1 VASRTIRQRLCASLC
16 AAFLAPL
23 LVAAQ
28 DATPPGQFSPATQA
42 SVATLHGV
50 VRNAATGEP
59 LARALVRIEGDADTG
74 ALTGGDGR
82 FEIPGVAVGPQLIQV
97 RKPGFRDRPYAA
109 GAVVVDEIGP
119 AHNVWVAAE
128 MPDVVFTLAPTGSIQ
143 GQIELSSG
151 DPAQDIVVELV
162 RRTVA
167 DGRAIWQAGGLTK
180 TNSEGAYRFAGLAE
194 GTYVLYTDPA
204 QDSDAA
210 STLAEAGSGGAAA
223 RAGYPSVFYPDA
235 RDPSGA
241 ARIRL
246 RSGEQ
251 AQANMTLTLEPFH
264 LVTATAVLPQ
274 TSASTPAD
282 HAAMSYTAL
291 VMDTAGHQ
299 LAYGAKFDGE
309 SHTVQALLPDGNYS
323 LLVSA
328 VPRMGR
334 SSGDDADAG
343 PLVGTVDFSVVGHP
357 VANLRVPVS
366 APRPNP
372 VQLTLLRGETAPVA
386 NQNGLTT
393 VLVSLAGGW
402 IDDAMV
408 SAYASG
414 SAPGPLAAAYTLTG
428 AYWVHTHLQKGL
440 CEASFTAG
448 GANLAREPVII
459 GLSGSTAPMD
469 LTVRDDC
476 ARLTLRLPQNLTT
489 LAPGEEPF
497 YTIYVVPDFDSTAD
511 VEPVTLRPSTGGS
524 MTLEDLAPGSYH
536 VYMFDAPVQL
546 EYRNPAALAALP
558 NPGQSVSLSPGV
570 ASDLVLEAPGP

>member
-1 VASRTIRQRLCASLC
+1 M
-16 AAFLAPL
+16 AAAVFLLAP
-23 LVAAQ
+23 VSYGAEPGGQTSSATGNAA
-28 DATPPGQFSPATQA
+28 
-42 SVATLHGV
+42 VATLHGV

-97 RKPGFRDRPYAA
+97 RKPGFRDSPYTP
-109 GAVVVDEIGP
+109 GALVMDEMIGP

-167 DGRAIWQAGGLTK
+167 DGRAIWQAGGSTK
-180 TNSEGAYRFAGLAE
+180 TSSDGTYRFAGLAQ
-194 GTYVLYTDPA
+194 GTYAIYTDPA

-210 STLAEAGSGGAAA
+210 STLAEAGSGGAAE

-235 RDPSGA
+235 RDQSGA

-264 LVTATAVLPQ
+264 LVTAMAVLPQ
-274 TSASTPAD
+274 PSASTAAD
-282 HAAMSYTAL
+282 RAAMSYSAL

-299 LAYGAKFDGE
+299 LAYHAQFDAE
-309 SHTVQALLPDGNYS
+309 SHMVQALLPDGNYS
-323 LLVSA
+323 LLVSS
-328 VPRMGR
+328 VPRLGR
-334 SSGDDADAG
+334 RSGDDADAG

-366 APRPNP
+366 APRPAP
-372 VQLTLLRGETAPVA
+372 VQLTLLRSDTSPVS
-386 NQNGLTT
+386 NQTGQTM
-393 VLVSLAGGW
+393 VMVSLAGGW

-414 SAPGPLAAAYTLTG
+414 SAPGPMAAVYTLPG
-428 AYWVHTHLQKGL
+428 AYWVHTHVQKGY

-459 GLSGSTAPMD
+459 GLSGSTAPME

-476 ARLTLRLPQNLTT
+476 ARLTLSLPQNLMAS
-489 LAPGEEPF
+489 APGEEPF
-497 YTIYVVPDFDSTAD
+497 YTIYAVPDFDSTAD

-524 MTLEDLAPGSYH
+524 MTLEDLAPGNYH
-536 VYMFDAPVQL
+536 VYMFGAPVRL

-558 NPGQSVSLSPGV
+558 NPGQPVTLSPGV
-570 ASDLVLEAPGP
+570 ASDLVLEAPAP